1 MIIAFS
7 GMSRDMFNDGV
18 SSLRLRF
25 LGLMSYGGNGML
37 NSGVRDGKSLRR
49 NMILNEG

>member
-1 MIIAFS
+1 MTIALS
-7 GMSRDMFNDGV
+7 GMSRDTFNDGV

-37 NSGVRDGKSLRR
+37 NSGVRDGKSLR